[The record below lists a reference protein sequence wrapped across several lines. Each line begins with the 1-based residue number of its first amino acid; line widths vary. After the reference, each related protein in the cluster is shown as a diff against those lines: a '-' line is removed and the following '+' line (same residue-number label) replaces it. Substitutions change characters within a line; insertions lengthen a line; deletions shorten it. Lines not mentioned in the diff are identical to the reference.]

1 MQQKIHKSESK
12 IINESEGLVEAF
24 VNSMG
29 RVDMDEE
36 VIDIKAFDKSIND
49 GGIAVAWFHNQ
60 AEPVGKVVS
69 ATPEFDGEDEQTG
82 MASGKL
88 KAVMQFNLETQ
99 RGKEAFSDVKFGSV
113 SEWSVGFRSTDHE
126 IKDLA
131 DGKKYRVI
139 NELDWVEVSPVM
151 RGASPET
158 ETVGIKTDADTD
170 ENSVS
175 DSAQVEIMKTKIQI
189 QKLQQELK

>member
-1 MQQKIHKSESK
+1 
-12 IINESEGLVEAF
+12 
-24 VNSMG
+24 MG
-29 RVDMDEE
+29 KVDMDEE
-36 VIDIKAFDKSIND
+36 VIDIKAFDKSID
-49 GGIAVAWFHNQ
+49 GGGISVAWFHNQ

-139 NELDWVEVSPVM
+139 NDLDWVEVSPVM

-158 ETVGIKTDADTD
+158 STVGVKTDSDTK
-170 ENSVS
+170 EQIVS
-175 DSAQVEIMKTKIQI
+175 DSELVEKTKTKIKI
-189 QKLQQELK
+189 EELKMELDNNE

>member
-1 MQQKIHKSESK
+1 MQQKIYRSESK
-12 IINESEGLVEAF
+12 VINESEGLVEAF

-36 VIDIKAFDKSIND
+36 VIDIKAFDKSID
-49 GGIAVAWFHNQ
+49 GGGISVAWFHNQ

-158 ETVGIKTDADTD
+158 QTVGVKTDTDTD
-170 ENSVS
+170 EKSVAGS
-175 DSAQVEIMKTKIQI
+175 EQVELTKIEIEI
-189 QKLQQELK
+189 QKLKQELI